1 MEQNNKYDELKGLN
15 SNLPEQNPVPYAVP
29 DGYFDNLAENILSRV
44 KISVNNSS
52 ASEEIA
58 ALSNL
63 LADVRRTMPYSI
75 PEQYFESTLNDLPLL
90 IRNEEESAILSAA
103 GKSVPYQVPV
113 GYFNQLEP
121 SILKKVGIHNSGSGR
136 VVRMKWMRL
145 AAAAVIT
152 GIISVSGFFYLS
164 HQPGT
169 VIKNP
174 VAQQLKNI
182 STKDLEDFLKN
193 NDPLLTNSAT
203 AQNASKTTEVS
214 KMVQDVPDKDLD
226 AFLKQIP
233 ADEEIMTN

>member
-15 SNLPEQNPVPYAVP
+15 SSLPDQNHIPYVVP
-29 DGYFDNLAENILSRV
+29 DGYFDNLAENILAHV
-44 KISVNNSS
+44 KKTADNSS

-58 ALSNL
+58 ALSPL
-63 LADVRRTMPYSI
+63 LGGIGRTMPYFI
-75 PEQYFESTLNDLPLL
+75 PQHYFESTINDLPLL
-90 IRNEEESAILSAA
+90 INNEEESAIISAA
-103 GKSVPYQVPV
+103 GKSIPYRVPE
-113 GYFNQLEP
+113 GYFNKLES
-121 SILKKVGIHNSGSGR
+121 SILNKVDIHNNGSGR
-136 VVRMKWMRL
+136 IVRMKWMRL

-164 HQPGT
+164 HQRGT

-174 VAQQLKNI
+174 VAQQLNNV

-203 AQNASKTTEVS
+203 AQNAFKSTEVS